1 MENDNLKNEQQC
13 AIHDVST
20 STVYEVVSENLTNL
34 GGRMGTEYTYD
45 NWRKHFSDVDKAKEF
60 AEKDYGKKIKWN
72 KTEKGFRSDDLLYV
86 MYYVNKLD
94 IC

>member
-1 MENDNLKNEQQC
+1 MRKEKSCVVNV
-13 AIHDVST
+13 VSN
-20 STVYEVVSENLTNL
+20 STVYEVVSKNLTNL
-34 GGRMGTEYTYD
+34 GGRMGTEYTYN

-72 KTEKGFRSDDLLYV
+72 KTENGFRSDDLLYV

-94 IC
+94 IY